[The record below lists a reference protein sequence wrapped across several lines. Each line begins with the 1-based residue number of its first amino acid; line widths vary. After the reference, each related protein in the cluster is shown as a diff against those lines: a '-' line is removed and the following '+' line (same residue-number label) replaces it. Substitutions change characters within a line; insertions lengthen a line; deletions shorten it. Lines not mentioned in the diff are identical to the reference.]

1 MNLSGSVLGG
11 LALLKLALFIL
22 SLPLLRAQTFTYLIY
37 FFNWLTFLFKPYKNN
52 NFSLSSNSSKCKKV
66 TRV

>member
-1 MNLSGSVLGG
+1 MLRD
-11 LALLKLALFIL
+11 LALLKLELFIL
-22 SLPLLRAQTFTYLIY
+22 SLPLLRPQTFAYLIY

-52 NFSLSSNSSKCKKV
+52 NVNLSSSSSKCKKG